1 MDSLLLPGLGIEE
14 EDERFEEPKMDR
26 KVDLAKYKSTKIKDL

>member
-14 EDERFEEPKMDR
+14 EDERFEEPEMDG
-26 KVDLAKYKSTKIKDL
+26 KVDLTKNKSTKIKDL